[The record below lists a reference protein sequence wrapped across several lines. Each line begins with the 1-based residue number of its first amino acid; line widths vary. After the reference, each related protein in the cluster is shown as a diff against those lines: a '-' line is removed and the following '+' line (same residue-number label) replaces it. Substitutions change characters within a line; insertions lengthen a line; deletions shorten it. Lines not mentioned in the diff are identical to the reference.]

1 MRKMFHCPIFAP
13 SFSIYSKKKMI
24 RFMRSL
30 AQGVVLGACA
40 LCVASCGDASKKEG
54 AGQMPMTYKL
64 MTVQPT
70 SKAFTTTYSAAVR
83 GRYDASIL
91 PQVSGTIWKVM
102 VKEGQTVRKGQSL
115 FVIDQV
121 PYVAALNTAKANV
134 EVAKAQLATAELN
147 YNSNKELYNQKVVS
161 AYTLQTAENQYL
173 TAKAQ
178 LAQANAALVNAQNN
192 VAYTEVKSPSDGVV
206 GAIPM
211 REGTLVSPSMGKA
224 LTTVSDNKEVYVY
237 FSMTE
242 NQLLSLIRQHGS
254 AEAAA
259 SSMPAVQLQLNDGS
273 MYEAEGKIESISG
286 VIDKQTGT
294 VSVRALFPN
303 EKGFLRSGATASVVV
318 PDQYENCFVIPQAA
332 TVQLQDQIL
341 VYKVVEGKAVSAI
354 IKVAP
359 TDDGREYVVLSGLN
373 AGDEIVAEGAG
384 LIREGTQVK

>member
-1 MRKMFHCPIFAP
+1 MFHCSIFAP
-13 SFSIYSKKKMI
+13 SFSIFSKKMMR
-24 RFMRSL
+24 RFMRNW

-40 LCVASCGDASKKEG
+40 LCMASCGDASKKEG

-70 SKAFTTTYSAAVR
+70 NKAFTTTYSAAVR

-102 VKEGQTVRKGQSL
+102 VKEGQMVRKGQSL

-121 PYVAALNTAKANV
+121 PYMAALNTAKANV

-192 VAYTEVKSPSDGVV
+192 IAYTEVKSPSDGVV

-242 NQLLSLIRQHGS
+242 NQLLSLIRKHGS

-303 EKGFLRSGATASVVV
+303 ENGFLRSGATASVVI
-318 PDQYENCFVIPQAA
+318 PDQYENCFVIPQTA

>member
-1 MRKMFHCPIFAP
+1 MR
-13 SFSIYSKKKMI
+13 
-24 RFMRSL
+24 RFMRNW
-30 AQGVVLGACA
+30 AQGMVLGACA
-40 LCVASCGDASKKEG
+40 LCMASCGDASKKEG

-70 SKAFTTTYSAAVR
+70 NKAFTTTYSAAVR

-102 VKEGQTVRKGQSL
+102 VKEGQMVRKGQSL

-121 PYVAALNTAKANV
+121 PYMAALNTAKANV

-192 VAYTEVKSPSDGVV
+192 IAYTEVKSPSDGVV

-242 NQLLSLIRQHGS
+242 NQLLSLIRKHGS

-303 EKGFLRSGATASVVV
+303 ENGFLRSGATASVVI